1 MLLYYTN
8 IIVITNICSSLWY
21 NTRGNKI
28 RSVEM
33 EEMDL
38 DELKITAIN
47 LIKSIDDYKSLK
59 RVLSFL
65 TGLKKRA
72 EN

>member
-1 MLLYYTN
+1 
-8 IIVITNICSSLWY
+8 
-21 NTRGNKI
+21 
-28 RSVEM
+28 M